1 MWNKEMNN
9 IAAIFKKEF
18 RSYFNSPIA
27 YIFITFFLGISS
39 WLFFQSFFLANQ
51 AEMRGFFGLMPWIFL
66 FFIPAVTMKL
76 WAEEKK
82 IGTIEILM
90 TLPIRDYEVVL
101 GKFFAS
107 FALLVVTVLLSFV
120 IPFSVM
126 YVGDPDGGIII
137 TGYIGLLLM
146 GAAYLAIG
154 LCASTLTEN
163 QIIAFILGIFTCF
176 ALLIIGEDIVLFN
189 TPDWLFPIF
198 SYLGLGSHYS
208 SILRGVL
215 DSRDIIYYLSVI
227 GFFLYLSTLAI
238 ESRKWR

>member
-1 MWNKEMNN
+1 MTN
-9 IAAIFKKEF
+9 ITAIFKKEF

-27 YIFITFFLGISS
+27 YIFITFFLGLSS
-39 WLFFQSFFLANQ
+39 WLFFRGFFLQNQ

-189 TPDWLFPIF
+189 APDWLFPIF

>member
-1 MWNKEMNN
+1 
-9 IAAIFKKEF
+9 
-18 RSYFNSPIA
+18 
-27 YIFITFFLGISS
+27 
-39 WLFFQSFFLANQ
+39 
-51 AEMRGFFGLMPWIFL
+51 MPWIFL

-189 TPDWLFPIF
+189 APDWLFPIF

-215 DSRDIIYYLSVI
+215 DSRDIIYYLSMI
-227 GFFLYLSTLAI
+227 GFFLYLSTLAV

>member
-1 MWNKEMNN
+1 MTN

-27 YIFITFFLGISS
+27 YIFITFFLGLSS
-39 WLFFQSFFLANQ
+39 WLFFRGFFFGNQ

-107 FALLVVTVLLSFV
+107 FALLVVTVLLSLV

-154 LCASTLTEN
+154 LWASTLTEN
-163 QIIAFILGIFTCF
+163 QIIAFIFGIFICF
-176 ALLIIGEDIVLFN
+176 MLLIIGEDFVLFN
-189 TPDWLFPIF
+189 APDWLFPIF
-198 SYLGLGSHYS
+198 SYLGLGAHYS

>member
-1 MWNKEMNN
+1 MTN

-27 YIFITFFLGISS
+27 YIFITFFLGLSS
-39 WLFFQSFFLANQ
+39 WLFFRGFFFGNQ
-51 AEMRGFFGLMPWIFL
+51 AEMRLFFVYMPWIFL
-66 FFIPAVTMKL
+66 FFVPAVTMKL

-107 FALLVVTVLLSFV
+107 FALLIVTVLLSLV

-176 ALLIIGEDIVLFN
+176 VLLIIGEDIVLFN
-189 TPDWLFPIF
+189 APDWLFPIF
-198 SYLGLGSHYS
+198 SYLGLGAHYS

-227 GFFLYLSTLAI
+227 GFFLYLSTLAV

>member
-1 MWNKEMNN
+1 M
-9 IAAIFKKEF
+9 
-18 RSYFNSPIA
+18 R
-27 YIFITFFLGISS
+27 
-39 WLFFQSFFLANQ
+39 LFFVY
-51 AEMRGFFGLMPWIFL
+51 MPWIFL
-66 FFIPAVTMKL
+66 FFVPAVTMKL

-107 FALLVVTVLLSFV
+107 FALLIVTVLLSLV

-176 ALLIIGEDIVLFN
+176 VLLIIGEDIVLFN
-189 TPDWLFPIF
+189 APDWLFPIF
-198 SYLGLGSHYS
+198 SYLGLGAHYS

-227 GFFLYLSTLAI
+227 GFFLYLSTLAV

>member
-1 MWNKEMNN
+1 MTN

-27 YIFITFFLGISS
+27 YIFITFFLGLSS
-39 WLFFQSFFLANQ
+39 WLFFRGFFFGNQ
-51 AEMRGFFGLMPWIFL
+51 AEMRGFFGFMPWIFL

-76 WAEEKK
+76 WAEERK

-107 FALLVVTVLLSFV
+107 FALLTVTVLLSLV

-126 YVGDPDGGIII
+126 YVGDPDGGIIL

-146 GAAYLAIG
+146 GAAYLSIG

-176 ALLIIGEDIVLFN
+176 VLLIIGEDIVLFN
-189 TPDWLFPIF
+189 APDWLFPIF
-198 SYLGLGSHYS
+198 NYLGLGAHYS

-227 GFFLYLSTLAI
+227 GFFLYLSTLAV

>member
-1 MWNKEMNN
+1 MTN

-27 YIFITFFLGISS
+27 YIFITFFLGLSS
-39 WLFFQSFFLANQ
+39 WLFFRGFFLGNQ
-51 AEMRGFFGLMPWIFL
+51 AEMRGFFGFMPWIFL

-107 FALLVVTVLLSFV
+107 FALLVVTVLLSLV

-176 ALLIIGEDIVLFN
+176 VLLIIGTDFVLFN

-227 GFFLYLSTLAI
+227 GFFLYLSTLAV

>member
-1 MWNKEMNN
+1 M
-9 IAAIFKKEF
+9 
-18 RSYFNSPIA
+18 RV
-27 YIFITFFLGISS
+27 FFVY
-39 WLFFQSFFLANQ
+39 
-51 AEMRGFFGLMPWIFL
+51 MPWIFL
-66 FFIPAVTMKL
+66 FFVPAVTMKL

-107 FALLVVTVLLSFV
+107 FALLIVTVLLSLV

-126 YVGDPDGGIII
+126 YLGDPDGGIII

-146 GAAYLAIG
+146 GAAYLSIG

-163 QIIAFILGIFTCF
+163 QIIAFILGIFACF
-176 ALLIIGEDIVLFN
+176 VLLIIGEDIVLFN
-189 TPDWLFPIF
+189 APDWLFPIF
-198 SYLGLGSHYS
+198 SYLGLGAHYS

-227 GFFLYLSTLAI
+227 GFFLYLSTLAV